1 MTLADLI
8 AGWKVG
14 VGDVIAEDHGVVPV
28 ILSSM
33 VWVISAGWILGG
45 ALVLAST
52 PTIGG
57 AAGYVAVSA
66 LALTLSFALIRTMAR
81 VVEIRWDGKGLRC
94 SDGQVIEEADVERI
108 DLRGTHALLHLRD
121 ARRRVQLA
129 RGVVILRKP
138 RP

>member
-14 VGDVIAEDHGVVPV
+14 AGDVVAEDHGVVPV
-28 ILSSM
+28 IFASM
-33 VWVISAGWILGG
+33 VWMISGGWVLGG

-52 PTIGG
+52 PTMGG
-57 AAGYVAVSA
+57 AAGYAAVSVSA
-66 LALTLSFALIRTMAR
+66 VALSFALTRALTR